1 VYKIPTG
8 DLNVTSQTVNKEV
21 FTPETTKSQSPSRHR
36 ENPFLFHQL
45 YRIDMSDTASY
56 NKSVLSTAIASRPD
70 TELETKVKRASER
83 ICENLH
89 IVANEPS
96 LAFYRISEHV
106 RKALPPTV
114 ESRAEVKRL
123 NQQLQGAYFDAEYG
137 LQSVKAMD
145 QASPHLNNIQEL
157 LKNAIFIQQQLK
169 YEQSRR
175 HKREPSMYQRFSAH
189 INSVDLPDLTDIRE
203 TARETANK
211 VETVIQTA
219 SNTGRA
225 TQGGRQADKTIP
237 RPKSEAVS
245 ISGGGHLA
253 RSFSTHK

>member
-1 VYKIPTG
+1 
-8 DLNVTSQTVNKEV
+8 
-21 FTPETTKSQSPSRHR
+21 
-36 ENPFLFHQL
+36 
-45 YRIDMSDTASY
+45 MSDTASN
-56 NKSVLSTAIASRPD
+56 NKSSLSTAIVSRPD
-70 TELETKVKRASER
+70 TELQTKVKRASER

-114 ESRAEVKRL
+114 ESRADVKRL
-123 NQQLQGAYFDAEYG
+123 NQQLQGAYFDGEYG
-137 LQSVKAMD
+137 LETVLAMD
-145 QASPHLNNIQEL
+145 RASPHLNNIQEL

-189 INSVDLPDLTDIRE
+189 INSVDLPDLTDIRDS
-203 TARETANK
+203 AREAASRVDTA
-211 VETVIQTA
+211 IQTA
-219 SNTGRA
+219 SSTGAR
-225 TQGGRQADKTIP
+225 DKEKQQIPQIP

-245 ISGGGHLA
+245 ISAGGPLC
-253 RSFSTHK
+253 RSLSTHK